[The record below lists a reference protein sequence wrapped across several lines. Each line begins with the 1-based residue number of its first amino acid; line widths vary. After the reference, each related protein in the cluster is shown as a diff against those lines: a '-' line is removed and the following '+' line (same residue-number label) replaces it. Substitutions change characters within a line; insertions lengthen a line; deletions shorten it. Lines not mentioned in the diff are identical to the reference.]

1 MLKKITF
8 ISFLIILT
16 TISFSQTQRMVLW
29 EEFTSGSCGPCAG
42 VNPEMTDYWNDNT
55 DVVVGIQY
63 HMSWPAAN
71 DPMYLNNPG
80 DNNSRRGIYG
90 VNSIPWAVIDG
101 NRFSGNVGSVQ
112 SLINIVQNAYDN
124 DPSSFDLQLQ
134 YELNDSEDQLT
145 LTAMITATE
154 EVSNLNSRLYLP
166 VIEKFI
172 HLSSPQPN
180 GEQDFYNVLKALVP
194 SSGGT
199 QLPSEWELN
208 DYMLFQYTW
217 DVYGFYNI
225 DEVGLIGFIQNTG
238 SSKEVNQAAYGSAA
252 AILPNHANDAAILEI
267 NTPQVLCNNS
277 VSPIITIRN
286 QGSDIM
292 TSATIHYSINEE
304 EYQVYEWTGSLGFL
318 ESAVIDLP
326 EISYSVAGSYSINI
340 SVIDPN
346 NTADDYIKNN
356 SMTSLIYQSA
366 YLPQNCKVAILTDDH
381 PEETTWDI
389 KDSNGDIIASGGPY
403 SFSSIFIEDFT
414 WPSNDCFTFSIYDAG
429 GNGMDGGFYKIV
441 NSNTQVIW
449 VGDNDF
455 ESVATAE
462 FAYDEVMSISQ
473 MPIGKEVNIYPNP
486 ISESA
491 QVEFTLLEQSTV
503 SVGLFDILGKKI
515 ISVYK
520 GIMPSGSQNLQINTA
535 QLESGIYFVN
545 IEVNGSVIS
554 KKVSVNK

>member
-1 MLKKITF
+1 
-8 ISFLIILT
+8 
-16 TISFSQTQRMVLW
+16 
-29 EEFTSGSCGPCAG
+29 
-42 VNPEMTDYWNDNT
+42 MTDYWNDNT

-101 NRFSGNVGSVQ
+101 NRFSANVNNVQ

-180 GEQDFYNVLKALVP
+180 GEQDFHNVLKALVP

-252 AILPNHANDAAILEI
+252 AISPNHANDAAILEI

-318 ESAVIDLP
+318 ESAIIDLP
-326 EISYSVAGSYSINI
+326 EISYSATGSYSINI

-346 NTADDYIKNN
+346 NSTDEYIKNN
-356 SMTSLIYQSA
+356 TMTSLIYQSA
-366 YLPQNCKVAILTDDH
+366 YLPQDCKVAILTDDH

-441 NSNTQVIW
+441 NSSTQVIW

-491 QVEFTLLEQSTV
+491 QIEFTLLEQSTV

-520 GIMPSGSQNLQINTA
+520 GIMPSGSQNLQINTD
-535 QLESGIYFVN
+535 QLENGVYFVN